1 VSFLLQRSDVGE
13 FRRRYRWLVLFVV
26 LVFCGLTLRLVQLQ
40 LIEGDVHR
48 TQARRNIVRERYLAT
63 TRGVI
68 RDANG
73 RVLAAN
79 RPSYT
84 VYVTPTK
91 IDLENTWPKLA
102 KLVGLDESEKARF
115 VAKIGEVRQQALTEQ
130 ASREKDKR
138 PEQQLLLKYDV
149 DRDVVAWLETQDP
162 SGVEVAPTPV
172 RYYPYGELGA
182 HLVGYMREVDAD
194 ALSRLEERGYRAGD
208 RIGAIGIERRWESY
222 LRGQRGMRKLLRGL
236 RGNLSRESVEEL
248 EAKYLEEP
256 RRIEPVPGRD
266 VSLTVDIE
274 LEAAIERAMRGQL
287 AGAIVVVDVRTGR
300 LLAAM
305 SKPSFDPNVVSGG
318 AGVAAAVDSFRRLF
332 ADPLKPT
339 LDKTISAAYPPGST
353 YKPFTALA
361 GLADGLIDPH
371 TEVDCRGG
379 YEYGKR
385 YFRCT
390 GVHRRVNLQEAIVQ
404 SCNTYF
410 YDLASKISID
420 RLAAIGLDY
429 GFGIKTG
436 IGVNPEARGRMPTRA
451 WYTRR
456 YKEAFRGGFTL
467 LSAIGQGAATVT
479 VLQLALAY
487 AALANGG
494 TLYQPQVV
502 RSIETSD
509 GTVVQEFPP
518 RVRRMVAV
526 DAEHLNMVKR
536 GLEGVVTDPDGTA
549 YKERVEGV
557 DMAGKTGTAQVTH
570 VTPRGADPDK
580 VWYFNRDHAWFAGF
594 APSRAPEIA
603 IVAIVEHGG
612 GGGKVAV
619 PVAMRV
625 VRDWMKLKEKRL
637 TAQTPA
643 AAPTQGNL

>member
-1 VSFLLQRSDVGE
+1 VNFLLQRSVVGE

-26 LVFCGLTLRLVQLQ
+26 LVFGALVLRLAQLQ
-40 LIEGDVHR
+40 IVEGDIHR
-48 TQARRNIVRERYLAT
+48 AQARRNIVRERYLAT

-91 IDLENTWPKLA
+91 IDLENTWPKVS
-102 KLVGLDESEKARF
+102 KLVGLDEAERARF
-115 VAKIGEVRQQALTEQ
+115 LAKIDDVRTQAKKDAQ
-130 ASREKDKR
+130 SREKDRR

-162 SGVEVAPTPV
+162 AGVEVAPMPV

-182 HLVGYMREVDAD
+182 HLVGYMREVDAE

-236 RGNLSRESVEEL
+236 RGNMSRESIEAL

-256 RRIEPVPGRD
+256 RRVEPVPGRD

-274 LEAAIERAMRGQL
+274 LEVAIDRAMRGEL
-287 AGAIVVVDVRTGR
+287 AGAVAIVDVRTGR
-300 LLAAM
+300 LLAAL

-318 AGVAAAVDSFRRLF
+318 AGIAAAVDGFRRLI
-332 ADPLKPT
+332 ADPLKPM

-361 GLADGLIDPH
+361 GLADGLIDPN

-390 GVHRRVNLQEAIVQ
+390 GVHRRVNLQTAIVQ

-420 RLAAIGLDY
+420 RLAAIGLD
-429 GFGIKTG
+429 
-436 IGVNPEARGRMPTRA
+436 
-451 WYTRR
+451 
-456 YKEAFRGGFTL
+456 
-467 LSAIGQGAATVT
+467 
-479 VLQLALAY
+479 
-487 AALANGG
+487 
-494 TLYQPQVV
+494 
-502 RSIETSD
+502 
-509 GTVVQEFPP
+509 
-518 RVRRMVAV
+518 
-526 DAEHLNMVKR
+526 
-536 GLEGVVTDPDGTA
+536 
-549 YKERVEGV
+549 
-557 DMAGKTGTAQVTH
+557 
-570 VTPRGADPDK
+570 
-580 VWYFNRDHAWFAGF
+580 
-594 APSRAPEIA
+594 
-603 IVAIVEHGG
+603 
-612 GGGKVAV
+612 
-619 PVAMRV
+619 
-625 VRDWMKLKEKRL
+625 
-637 TAQTPA
+637 
-643 AAPTQGNL
+643 